1 MTTPRAS
8 RPRAARSAAVAS
20 PQPDAAGGLAPR
32 EQALWNA
39 QLRAE
44 ALFATVVGQRLLRPG
59 VLESELSEEIHALA
73 RARFGVRRHWHR
85 RVVRSGP
92 NSALTYYDSPPDRR
106 LEADDVVYLDFGP
119 VFGRWEADLGRT
131 YVLGDDPRKQQLVRD
146 IGDAFRQGQAL
157 YAAEPT
163 LTAGQLYDY
172 VAARATAAGWTFGAK
187 TAGHIIDEFP
197 HGRTPDP
204 GKRYSIRSGN
214 PTELHEPCDDGRAR
228 HWILEIHFV
237 DHARRYGGF
246 LEELLTIRGPR

>member
-1 MTTPRAS
+1 MTTPHA
-8 RPRAARSAAVAS
+8 AAVGA
-20 PQPDAAGGLAPR
+20 PPPGAAAGLGPR

-44 ALFATVVGQRLLRPG
+44 ALFAAVVGQGLIRPG

-73 RARFGVRRHWHR
+73 RARFGVQRHWHR

-92 NSALTYYDSPPDRR
+92 NSALTYYDAPPDRR

-119 VFGRWEADLGRT
+119 VFERWEADLGRT

-146 IGDAFRQGQAL
+146 IGEAFHRGQAL
-157 YAAEPT
+157 YAAEPA
-163 LTAGQLYDY
+163 LTAGQLYDF
-172 VAARATAAGWTFGAK
+172 VAALATAAGWTFGAK
-187 TAGHIIDEFP
+187 TAGHIIDRFP
-197 HGRTPDP
+197 HARSPDP
-204 GKRYSIRSGN
+204 AKRYSIRSGN
-214 PTELHEPCDDGRAR
+214 PTGLHAPLDDGRAR

-237 DHARRYGGF
+237 DRERRYGGF